1 MYISFHKVQHPG
13 MVCVLIHLMSRLTEE
28 FPQLLQKYLNER
40 LDPVSELYDPA
51 FPWDSARLI
60 LMYHGPQE
68 LPDRGRITLPN
79 GRTVQ
84 MFNINPGHSGPAA
97 SLLGDYIPAME
108 TGRQAL
114 LAGGTPLEA
123 ALKIWVY
130 CLRNNT
136 MHTMTATEKNFQ
148 RVVEDMERLQEAL
161 AEELASSLTIKG
173 GVSQ

>member
-28 FPQLLQKYLNER
+28 FAQLLQKYLNER

-68 LPDRGRITLPN
+68 LPDRGRITLPT

-97 SLLGDYIPAME
+97 SLLGDYITAME

-114 LAGGTPLEA
+114 LAGETPLEA
-123 ALKIWVY
+123 ALKIWIY
-130 CLRNNT
+130 CLQNDT

-161 AEELASSLTIKG
+161 AEELASSLAAKG

>member
-1 MYISFHKVQHPG
+1 M
-13 MVCVLIHLMSRLTEE
+13 L
-28 FPQLLQKYLNER
+28 
-40 LDPVSELYDPA
+40 
-51 FPWDSARLI
+51 
-60 LMYHGPQE
+60 YHGPQE
-68 LPDRGRITLPN
+68 LPDCGRITLPN

-84 MFNINPGHSGPAA
+84 MININPGHSGSAA

-114 LAGGTPLEA
+114 LAGETPLEA
-123 ALKIWVY
+123 ALKIWIY
-130 CLRNNT
+130 CLQNDT

-161 AEELASSLTIKG
+161 AEELASSLAAKG

>member
-28 FPQLLQKYLNER
+28 FPQLLQTYLNDR

-68 LPDRGRITLPN
+68 LPGRGRITLPN

-114 LAGGTPLEA
+114 LAGETPLEA
-123 ALKIWVY
+123 ALKIWIY
-130 CLRNNT
+130 CLQNDT

-161 AEELASSLTIKG
+161 AEELAASLTVKG

>member
-68 LPDRGRITLPN
+68 LPDRGQITLPN

-84 MFNINPGHSGPAA
+84 MFNINPGHSGVAA

-123 ALKIWVY
+123 ALKIWIY
-130 CLRNNT
+130 CLQNDT
-136 MHTMTATEKNFQ
+136 MHTLTSTEKNFQ

-161 AEELASSLTIKG
+161 AEELPSSLTIKG
-173 GVSQ
+173 GISQ

>member
-1 MYISFHKVQHPG
+1 
-13 MVCVLIHLMSRLTEE
+13 
-28 FPQLLQKYLNER
+28 
-40 LDPVSELYDPA
+40 
-51 FPWDSARLI
+51 
-60 LMYHGPQE
+60 
-68 LPDRGRITLPN
+68 
-79 GRTVQ
+79 

-123 ALKIWVY
+123 ALKIWIY
-130 CLRNNT
+130 CLQNDT

-161 AEELASSLTIKG
+161 AEELASSLAAKG

>member
-1 MYISFHKVQHPG
+1 
-13 MVCVLIHLMSRLTEE
+13 MVCVLIHLMSRLTDE
-28 FPQLLQKYLNER
+28 FPHLLQKYLNER

-84 MFNINPGHSGPAA
+84 MININPGHSGSAA
-97 SLLGDYIPAME
+97 SLLGDYITAME

-114 LAGGTPLEA
+114 LAGETPLEA
-123 ALKIWVY
+123 ALKIWIY
-130 CLRNNT
+130 CLQNDT

-161 AEELASSLTIKG
+161 AEEMAASLAAKG